1 MANEE
6 TTNKTPSPDDLVKE
20 ADNSIE
26 LDKTEQDSVSGGSQQ
41 VKYDG
46 DGHTGGSN

>member
-20 ADNSIE
+20 ADIE
-26 LDKTEQDSVSGGSQQ
+26 LDETEQDDVSGG
-41 VKYDG
+41 
-46 DGHTGGSN
+46 TGTHFK

>member
-6 TTNKTPSPDDLVKE
+6 TTNKALSPDDLVKE

-26 LDKTEQDSVSGGSQQ
+26 LDEKELGEVSGGTHI
-41 VKYDG
+41 KIG
-46 DGHTGGSN
+46 NHG

>member
-20 ADNSIE
+20 TDSIE
-26 LDKTEQDSVSGGSQQ
+26 LDEKEQDSVSGG
-41 VKYDG
+41 
-46 DGHTGGSN
+46 TGTHFK